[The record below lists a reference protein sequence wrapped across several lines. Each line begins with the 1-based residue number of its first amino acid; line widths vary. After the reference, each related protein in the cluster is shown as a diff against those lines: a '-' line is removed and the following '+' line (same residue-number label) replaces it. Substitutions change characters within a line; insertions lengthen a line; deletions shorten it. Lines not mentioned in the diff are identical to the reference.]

1 LVGFIPSPYIIRRY
15 IMDNWTFGVTM
26 IVVGMGG
33 TLLTLWILS
42 LLMSVLKKAF
52 PLKKE
57 GEGK

>member
-1 LVGFIPSPYIIRRY
+1 
-15 IMDNWTFGVTM
+15 MDNWTFGITM

-42 LLMSVLKKAF
+42 VIMSVLKKAF

-57 GEGK
+57 E

>member
-1 LVGFIPSPYIIRRY
+1 
-15 IMDNWTFGVTM
+15 MDNWTFGITM

-42 LLMSVLKKAF
+42 LLMSVLKKSF

-57 GEGK
+57 EESK